1 MVSYSLA
8 CLNLAFG
15 SLVYDYAPYYNILW
29 TIPCTPILP
38 FLLILSEAYTKLQLQ
53 FCRKEDITQW
63 TDKYQKVKKATC
75 SFIRT
80 ELGCETTLQSF
91 LGLLLI
97 LFSMSSTKISETL
110 ALFDDTKNDE
120 DYEVIAPETFLILAN
135 IWSLFSGWRSFIR
148 GMSSSKDRFP
158 LLSQVVLAGHVGLSM
173 ISKVVASLLFLTP
186 SLGLFDCLRHYQGLL
201 MPYEIVTLSA
211 KYPGTFGSLNV
222 STDFTSYGNVTFP
235 WSQLTPYDYSNASNP
250 VKPALTTFT
259 FFNDKEILHAF
270 WILIAVQAL
279 LIMASKRITNAK
291 MFKKLNCLQVITH
304 SVENIWI
311 PGPIQD
317 WDHSHCTIDEYKQ
330 KRTQID
336 VEIGMSI
343 FVNLVVNI
351 LMLVPVQIL
360 AYNVNKRHQ
369 FLLDTIGPLPEE
381 IDAHWKINFM
391 AFYMV
396 FILIGAAL
404 LQFLFYWLY
413 NRVFH
418 PFQVL
423 MTDPGTKINLYLK

>member
-53 FCRKEDITQW
+53 FCRKEDINQW
-63 TDKYQKVKKATC
+63 TDKYRKVKKAT
-75 SFIRT
+75 SYFIRT

-201 MPYEIVTLSA
+201 MPYEIVELSSSRP
-211 KYPGTFGSLNV
+211 KTYGKLNV
-222 STDFTSYGNVTFP
+222 STDFGSYSDVTFL
-235 WSQLTPYDYSNASNP
+235 WSQLTPYDYSNPS
-250 VKPALTTFT
+250 KPQKPEITIFT
-259 FFNDKEILHAF
+259 VFDEEQMLPCL
-270 WILIAVQAL
+270 WILFVIQVFF
-279 LIMASKRITNAK
+279 IMAAKRLTNPK
-291 MFKKLNCLQVITH
+291 LFKKLHFLKMLTH
-304 SVENIWI
+304 CFENIWI
-311 PGPIQD
+311 PGPLQD
-317 WDHSHCTIDEYKQ
+317 WDHGQSTLDEYKQ

-336 VEIGMSI
+336 IEIGASI
-343 FVNLVVNI
+343 FVNLMMNI
-351 LMLVPVQIL
+351 LMLAPLRDL
-360 AYNVNKRHQ
+360 ADNVNKRHQ
-369 FLLDTIGPLPEE
+369 FLVDTIEPLPEE
-381 IDAHWKINFM
+381 IDAHWKINFLVN
-391 AFYMV
+391 YMIIIFV
-396 FILIGAAL
+396 GAAL
-404 LQFLFYWLY
+404 LQFLSYFLY

-418 PFQVL
+418 PFQDL
-423 MTDPGTKINLYLK
+423 MTDPGMKNLLFS